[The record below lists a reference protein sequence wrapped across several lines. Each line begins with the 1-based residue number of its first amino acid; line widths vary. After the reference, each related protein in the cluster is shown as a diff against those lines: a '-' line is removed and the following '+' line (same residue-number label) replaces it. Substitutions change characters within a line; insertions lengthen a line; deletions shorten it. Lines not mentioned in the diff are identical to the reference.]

1 MDTLIQF
8 FSEEL
13 DFSLD
18 DEAIV
23 LAWILKVI
31 GTEEL
36 NAGVINIIF
45 CGDDYLLDLNQR
57 FLERET
63 LTDVIAFDY
72 REDEKDVSGDIFI
85 SIERVHENAALH
97 QQSPDNE
104 VRRVIIHGILHL
116 CGYND
121 KSADEK
127 DAMTAREDKYL
138 SLLSLWKAC

>member
-1 MDTLIQF
+1 METLIQF

-23 LAWILKVI
+23 LDWILEVI

-45 CGDDYLLDLNQR
+45 CNDDYLLDLNQR

-72 REDEKDVSGDIFI
+72 KEDEEDVSGDIFI
-85 SIERVHENAALH
+85 SIERVNENASQL
-97 QQSPDNE
+97 QQSLEEE
-104 VRRVIIHGILHL
+104 VKRVIIHGILHL
-116 CGYND
+116 CGYAD
-121 KSADEK
+121 KGPDKKA
-127 DAMTAREDKYL
+127 AMTAKEDKYL
-138 SLLSLWKAC
+138 SLLSL

>member
-13 DFSLD
+13 DFRLD

-23 LAWILKVI
+23 LDWILEVI
-31 GTEEL
+31 RTEKL
-36 NAGVINIIF
+36 NAGVINVIF
-45 CGDDYLLDLNQR
+45 CNDDYLLDLNQR

-85 SIERVHENAALH
+85 SIERVHENASLH
-97 QQSPDNE
+97 QQSIENE
-104 VRRVIIHGILHL
+104 VSRVIIHGILHL
-116 CGYND
+116 CGYAD
-121 KSADEK
+121 KSPDEK
-127 DAMTAREDKYL
+127 AAMTITEDKYL
-138 SLLSLWKAC
+138 SLLSL